1 MNACGQSGGPLGSP
15 VGSICFLPLL
25 ATQLCGGL
33 YPDTIPLVTHCG
45 MGHEPLP
52 RGEVRVREVP
62 GTLSQWKCRRMWGAL
77 ALPTHRLDKPPSYSL
92 DPDFIFFPSKNEEYG
107 T

>member
-15 VGSICFLPLL
+15 VGGISFLPLL

-45 MGHEPLP
+45 RGHEPLP
-52 RGEVRVREVP
+52 RGEVRVTEVP
-62 GTLSQWKCRRMWGAL
+62 GTLSQRKCRRMWGSW
-77 ALPTHRLDKPPSYSL
+77 PCRLIGLTTPPSYSL
-92 DPDFIFFPSKNEEYG
+92 DPDFIFFPAESKEYS